1 MWKQNIWKRI
11 DREANK
17 LNIKKNAIPVTYD
30 KWSQQVQNNI
40 REVEKISK
48 QNIRK
53 DIMFKKTEKQ
63 TENTTSKTENVYEKT
78 VIIERIKL
86 MKEHKTKELE
96 TNRS

>member
-1 MWKQNIWKRI
+1 
-11 DREANK
+11 
-17 LNIKKNAIPVTYD
+17 
-30 KWSQQVQNNI
+30 
-40 REVEKISK
+40 
-48 QNIRK
+48 
-53 DIMFKKTEKQ
+53 MFKKTEKQ